1 MSDAINTPAEQTED
15 LSELLRIRREKLN
28 ALKEEGKNPYEIT
41 KYDVTA
47 LNGDIRENFE
57 EMEGQTVRIAGRM
70 MSRRIMGKASFM
82 DVRDGSDRMQVYV
95 KRDDVGTDE
104 YAAFKKWDIG
114 DIVGVEGFVFRTQ
127 KGEISVHA
135 QKIILLSKSLLPLP
149 EKFHGLKDTDTRY
162 RQR

>member
-70 MSRRIMGKASFM
+70 MSCLLYTSPSP
-82 DVRDGSDRMQVYV
+82 RD
-95 KRDDVGTDE
+95 
-104 YAAFKKWDIG
+104 
-114 DIVGVEGFVFRTQ
+114 
-127 KGEISVHA
+127 
-135 QKIILLSKSLLPLP
+135 
-149 EKFHGLKDTDTRY
+149 
-162 RQR
+162 

>member
-28 ALKEEGKNPYEIT
+28 TLKEEGKNPYEIT

-47 LNGDIRENFE
+47 QNGYIRESFE
-57 EMEGQTVRIAGRM
+57 QIEGQAVRIAGRM

-95 KRDDVGTDE
+95 KRDDVGHRR
-104 YAAFKKWDIG
+104 IR
-114 DIVGVEGFVFRTQ
+114 GF
-127 KGEISVHA
+127 
-135 QKIILLSKSLLPLP
+135 
-149 EKFHGLKDTDTRY
+149 
-162 RQR
+162 